1 MKQNADRIQLNSHE
15 LKCHLKSAVDVL
27 TPDVFDR
34 IDLSVAQE
42 EPEHVMLYGQDGGVH
57 VAALRRRLWGGT
69 LAAAACLCLLFT
81 GGGMYRYH
89 YQNRQIDS
97 VIGIDVNPSVELS
110 INRKNR
116 ILSVEALNDDA
127 EMILTEMDLTG
138 VDLNVGINAVIG
150 SMVTHGYLDDLE
162 NTILVTVNNDSI
174 RKATALRTS
183 VVEDIENTL
192 RDNQIRAVVYDQ
204 QAVEK
209 DETKVLAEQYGIS
222 YGKAYFLSEL
232 IEQNGE
238 LTIDDMGRLSSMT
251 MEQIAGEIAESSLAL
266 GGFAEKVEKGEGS
279 TEAETVIAS
288 ETAEPSVEE
297 ADEESSASDNI
308 TETQAK
314 PEIKPETSSAAS
326 GVIDEESSAEENGDE
341 VEPGR
346 VDIDYVD
353 YEDGIIYVYF
363 ATYVDWKNPTVSV
376 KDGDGTAYP
385 AMVQEAEKDSCMISV
400 DGLENAGIYTFVLG
414 GLTPKEGGK
423 ATTVEGY
430 FEKHEIA
437 GDLAGDKDKED
448 EEGSETLEWEEEDQ
462 PQLPPEESRQPQT
475 EPETKGE
482 TDTQLKEEPE
492 EEPGLGTA
500 PNAP

>member
-1 MKQNADRIQLNSHE
+1 MKQNSDRIQLNNHE

-27 TPDVFDR
+27 TPDVFNR

-42 EPEHVMLYGQDGGVH
+42 APESVTLLHGQDDGVR
-57 VAALRRRLWGGT
+57 VAALRRRLWGGV
-69 LAAAACLCLLFT
+69 LASAACLCLLFA

-97 VIGIDVNPSVELS
+97 IIGIDVNPSVELS

-116 ILSVEALNDDA
+116 ILSAEALNDDA
-127 EMILTEMDLTG
+127 EMILNEMDLTG
-138 VDLNVGINAVIG
+138 VDLNVAVNAVIG

-192 RDNQIRAVVYDQ
+192 RENQIRAVVYDQ

-238 LTIDDMGRLSSMT
+238 LSIDDMGRLSSMT
-251 MEQIAGEIAESSLAL
+251 MEQIAGEIAEGSLVL
-266 GGFAEKVEKGEGS
+266 GGFAEKVEEREPS

-288 ETAEPSVEE
+288 ETAESSVEE
-297 ADEESSASDNI
+297 TAEESSASDNI
-308 TETQAK
+308 TETEAK
-314 PEIKPETSSAAS
+314 VETSSAAS
-326 GVIDEESSAEENGDE
+326 GVIDVESSAEENGDE

-437 GDLAGDKDKED
+437 GELAGDKDKED
-448 EEGSETLEWEEEDQ
+448 EEGSETSEWEEQDQ
-462 PQLPPEESRQPQT
+462 PQLPSEESRQPQT
-475 EPETKGE
+475 ELETKGE
-482 TDTQLKEEPE
+482 TDTQLKAESGEELESGPV
-492 EEPGLGTA
+492 
-500 PNAP
+500 

>member
-1 MKQNADRIQLNSHE
+1 
-15 LKCHLKSAVDVL
+15 
-27 TPDVFDR
+27 
-34 IDLSVAQE
+34 
-42 EPEHVMLYGQDGGVH
+42 
-57 VAALRRRLWGGT
+57 
-69 LAAAACLCLLFT
+69 
-81 GGGMYRYH
+81 MYRYH

-97 VIGIDVNPSVELS
+97 IIGIDVNPSVELS

-116 ILSVEALNDDA
+116 ILSAEALNDDA
-127 EMILTEMDLTG
+127 EMILNEMDLTG
-138 VDLNVGINAVIG
+138 VDLNVAVNAVIG

-192 RDNQIRAVVYDQ
+192 RENQIRAVVYDQ

-238 LTIDDMGRLSSMT
+238 LSIDDMGRLSSMT
-251 MEQIAGEIAESSLAL
+251 MEQIAGEIAEGSLVL
-266 GGFAEKVEKGEGS
+266 GGFAEKVEEREPS

-288 ETAEPSVEE
+288 ETAESSVEE
-297 ADEESSASDNI
+297 TAEESSASDNI
-308 TETQAK
+308 TETEAK
-314 PEIKPETSSAAS
+314 VETSSAAS
-326 GVIDEESSAEENGDE
+326 GVIDVESSAEENGDE

-437 GDLAGDKDKED
+437 GELAGDKDKED
-448 EEGSETLEWEEEDQ
+448 EEGSETSEWEEQDQ
-462 PQLPPEESRQPQT
+462 PQLPSEESRQPQT
-475 EPETKGE
+475 ELETKGE
-482 TDTQLKEEPE
+482 TDTQLKAESGEELESGPV
-492 EEPGLGTA
+492 
-500 PNAP
+500 